1 MDNKS
6 TDSFIA
12 GNSPPAFQESFGE
25 DIKLSAFLD
34 NTLLGVVF
42 TGDLQS
48 SSQRFMRD
56 LLGGCHEL
64 TGYQVS
70 ELKSLDYHSIVHP
83 EDLLPLQIEIEKAI
97 ANQQSYEIEYRIFT
111 KNGQQK
117 WILEKAK
124 TLKNSLQGL
133 LTDISRLKV
142 GELII
147 SKQVEVLET
156 IARGSHL
163 DEILQQLVKLV
174 KEVALDLFCSIMLAN
189 AEKTHLS
196 CHSASNLPL
205 ELKQQLQEL
214 PIGSQYQCPEFKK
227 RFLDH
232 DLHSFLSFPIVSST
246 CELFGNITIYYHQSN
261 ATNAGD
267 IKLLETVAYLAGIAL
282 EANQMKLSLQQAET
296 KYRTIFENINQGIFQ
311 YTSEGYYLS
320 ANPALL
326 KIYGCQS
333 IHELSQRNTIDGIYI
348 DPDDKNRLF
357 YLLEKDGHVEN
368 FESQI
373 YQTNGNI
380 VWVSQNIRA
389 VCDQNGDLLYY
400 EGTVEEI
407 TKRRQ
412 AEEQLIYQVYNDA
425 LTGLRNRNWLIEKLK
440 TMISI
445 SKKQSSYQYAL
456 LFVDLDGFKLI
467 NDSLGHSAGDKLLYE
482 VSQRLSNLLSQE
494 QSLSRLS
501 GDEFVILIENF
512 QKIEEVLELVNK
524 LQKMFVLPFNLNQEK
539 IFANCSIGITIG
551 KSEYRLPEQILRDAD
566 VAMYQA
572 KSKGKGT
579 YAFFSSAVQNSLI
592 NRLQIENEL
601 YGALDRGE
609 LNLHYQPIYTL
620 TTGRLSGFEAL
631 LRWEHPNKGLISP
644 AYFIPLMEEM
654 GLIKTVGLWTFRQ
667 ACQQIKQWKSQY
679 QDLEHLSLN
688 VNFSIYQFRQADLLE
703 QISEILQDVGIEGH
717 HLKVEITE
725 SAIMETLG
733 NEISILEGL
742 RDLGIRLCIDDFGTG
757 YSSLSRL
764 HDLPIDTVK
773 IDQSFVRFMDTN
785 DNIIV
790 KTIITLAH
798 ALNMNV
804 VAEGVENII
813 QLKQLV
819 RMRCEMGQGYLFSR
833 PVDAKIASKL
843 VAFNANQ
850 NISSC

>member
-1 MDNKS
+1 
-6 TDSFIA
+6 
-12 GNSPPAFQESFGE
+12 
-25 DIKLSAFLD
+25 
-34 NTLLGVVF
+34 
-42 TGDLQS
+42 
-48 SSQRFMRD
+48 
-56 LLGGCHEL
+56 
-64 TGYQVS
+64 
-70 ELKSLDYHSIVHP
+70 
-83 EDLLPLQIEIEKAI
+83 
-97 ANQQSYEIEYRIFT
+97 
-111 KNGQQK
+111 
-117 WILEKAK
+117 
-124 TLKNSLQGL
+124 
-133 LTDISRLKV
+133 
-142 GELII
+142 
-147 SKQVEVLET
+147 
-156 IARGSHL
+156 
-163 DEILQQLVKLV
+163 
-174 KEVALDLFCSIMLAN
+174 
-189 AEKTHLS
+189 
-196 CHSASNLPL
+196 
-205 ELKQQLQEL
+205 
-214 PIGSQYQCPEFKK
+214 
-227 RFLDH
+227 
-232 DLHSFLSFPIVSST
+232 
-246 CELFGNITIYYHQSN
+246 
-261 ATNAGD
+261 
-267 IKLLETVAYLAGIAL
+267 
-282 EANQMKLSLQQAET
+282 
-296 KYRTIFENINQGIFQ
+296 
-311 YTSEGYYLS
+311 
-320 ANPALL
+320 
-326 KIYGCQS
+326 
-333 IHELSQRNTIDGIYI
+333 
-348 DPDDKNRLF
+348 
-357 YLLEKDGHVEN
+357 
-368 FESQI
+368 
-373 YQTNGNI
+373 
-380 VWVSQNIRA
+380 
-389 VCDQNGDLLYY
+389 
-400 EGTVEEI
+400 
-407 TKRRQ
+407 
-412 AEEQLIYQVYNDA
+412 
-425 LTGLRNRNWLIEKLK
+425 
-440 TMISI
+440 
-445 SKKQSSYQYAL
+445 
-456 LFVDLDGFKLI
+456 
-467 NDSLGHSAGDKLLYE
+467 
-482 VSQRLSNLLSQE
+482 
-494 QSLSRLS
+494 
-501 GDEFVILIENF
+501 
-512 QKIEEVLELVNK
+512 
-524 LQKMFVLPFNLNQEK
+524 
-539 IFANCSIGITIG
+539 
-551 KSEYRLPEQILRDAD
+551 
-566 VAMYQA
+566 MYQA